1 MVISPGV
8 GVGNASRSGSSSL
21 LNSLGRLHVN
31 PLLGSGH
38 FIVSGIPVALSDSVG
53 SVIRDTGVGQ
63 AVGRR
68 LGSGG
73 RKDGIAGVDLSGS
86 SVRNSRVRNDLLGL
100 FGALLSGL
108 CIVVGGLVFLGKGLD
123 LGDCTLSG

>member
-1 MVISPGV
+1 M
-8 GVGNASRSGSSSL
+8 
-21 LNSLGRLHVN
+21 
-31 PLLGSGH
+31 
-38 FIVSGIPVALSDSVG
+38 ALSDSVG

-73 RKDGIAGVDLSGS
+73 RKDGIAGVDFSGS